1 LNPNPNIVEK
11 EVNKKMREYLVL
23 LKLNSDKLI
32 DTLGSLRQLSSSP
45 IDGVDL
51 CYTMNIF
58 GVWDM
63 GVWINA
69 EDSAQVLEFVE
80 KKVKNITGITEVYT
94 VPTFPHG
101 NEPPEAEDEVKKTK
115 GSEPKK
121 TKA

>member
-1 LNPNPNIVEK
+1 MEK

-23 LKLNSDKLI
+23 LKLNPSKLI

-51 CYTMNIF
+51 CYIMNIF

-69 EDSAQVLEFVE
+69 EGSAQVLEFVE
-80 KKVKNITGITEVYT
+80 KKVKNVAGITEVYT

-101 NEPPEAEDEVKKTK
+101 TEPLEDEAKNSK
-115 GSEPKK
+115 GSEHIK
-121 TKA
+121 TKT